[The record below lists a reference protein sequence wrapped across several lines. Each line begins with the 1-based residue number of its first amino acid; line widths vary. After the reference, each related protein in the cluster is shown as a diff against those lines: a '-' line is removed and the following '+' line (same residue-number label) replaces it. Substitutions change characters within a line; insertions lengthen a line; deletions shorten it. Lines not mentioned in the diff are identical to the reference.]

1 MLVRRTAIYLRLFI
15 MFKYFKE
22 SFARKKARRVTAK
35 YPYEIDSFQL
45 AKEGEVQFANWKN
58 PLIPPQTIT
67 QSEINFYRRF
77 ATPGSFSI
85 DVGANIGD
93 TTVPMAL
100 AVGKDGLTL
109 GFEPNPVTFEILE
122 ANAQLNKDKAN
133 IVPLRYAITE
143 EEGEFFYSSS
153 EASFGNGGV
162 SATAS
167 EADTHGKFKLAEKVR
182 GINLST
188 YLNEHYKEYLP
199 KLSLIKVDVE
209 GHDKDVLRSI
219 SSLIDEYKPA
229 LVAECFS
236 ESTLDERMEL
246 YQLVADHDYTLY
258 YFEDFFENAEIVQ
271 ISPPDM
277 NRWKNFNFYA
287 VPNSPSRKP

>member
-1 MLVRRTAIYLRLFI
+1 MFNYL
-15 MFKYFKE
+15 KE

-35 YPYEIDSFQL
+35 YPYEVNTFQL
-45 AKEGEVQFANWKN
+45 AKEGTVEFANWKN
-58 PLIPPQTIT
+58 PLIPPKTIT
-67 QSEINFYRRF
+67 QAEINFFRRF

-100 AVGKDGLTL
+100 AVGKNGLTL
-109 GFEPNPVTFEILE
+109 GFEPNPMTYEILE
-122 ANAQLNKDKAN
+122 ANAGLNKATSN

-162 SATAS
+162 SASAS
-167 EADTHGKFKLAEKVR
+167 EADQHGKFKLPEKVK
-182 GINLST
+182 GINLDK
-188 YLNEHYKEYLP
+188 YLNENYKDYLP

-219 SSLIDEYKPA
+219 SALIDQYKPT
-229 LVAECFS
+229 LIAECFS
-236 ESTLDERMEL
+236 EATLDERVEL
-246 YQLVADHDYTLY
+246 YQIVANHDYTLY
-258 YFEDFFENAEIVQ
+258 YFGDFDENTEISQ
-271 ISPPDM
+271 IGPHDM

-287 VPNSPSRKP
+287 LPNSSSKKP

>member
-1 MLVRRTAIYLRLFI
+1 MFNYL
-15 MFKYFKE
+15 KE

-35 YPYEIDSFQL
+35 YPYEVDSFQL
-45 AKEGEVQFANWKN
+45 AKEGTVQFANWKN
-58 PLIPPQTIT
+58 PLIPPKTIT
-67 QSEINFYRRF
+67 QAEINFFRRF

-93 TTVPMAL
+93 TTVPMAI
-100 AVGKDGLTL
+100 AVGKEGLTL
-109 GFEPNPVTFEILE
+109 GFEPNPMTYEILE
-122 ANAQLNKDKAN
+122 ANAGLNKGTSH

-162 SATAS
+162 SASAS
-167 EADTHGKFKLAEKVR
+167 EADTHGKFKLPEKVK
-182 GINLST
+182 GINLSK
-188 YLNEHYKEYLP
+188 YLNENYKEYLP

-219 SSLIDEYKPA
+219 SALIDEYKPT
-229 LVAECFS
+229 LIAECFS
-236 ESTLDERMEL
+236 EATLDERFEL
-246 YQLVADHDYTLY
+246 YQIVADHDYTLY
-258 YFEDFFENAEIVQ
+258 YFGDFDENTEIIQ
-271 ISPPDM
+271 LNPHDM

-287 VPNSPSRKP
+287 IPNTKK

>member
-1 MLVRRTAIYLRLFI
+1 
-15 MFKYFKE
+15 MFKYLKE

-45 AKEGEVQFANWKN
+45 ATEGEVQFANWRN
-58 PLIPPQTIT
+58 PLIPPQNIT
-67 QSEINFYRRF
+67 QSEINFFRRF

-109 GFEPNPVTFEILE
+109 GFEPNPVTYEILE
-122 ANAQLNKDKAN
+122 ANARLNKAKTN

-167 EADTHGKFKLAEKVR
+167 EADQHGKFKLAEKVK

-188 YLNEHYKEYLP
+188 YLIDNYKEFLP
-199 KLSLIKVDVE
+199 RLSLIKVDVE

-219 SSLIDEYKPA
+219 SSLIDEYKPT
-229 LVAECFS
+229 LIAECFS

-246 YQLVADHDYTLY
+246 YQIVADHDYTLY
-258 YFEDFFENAEIVQ
+258 YFEDFFDEAEIIQ

-287 VPNSPSRKP
+287 VPLTRSKK

>member
-1 MLVRRTAIYLRLFI
+1 MFNYL
-15 MFKYFKE
+15 KA

-35 YPYEIDSFQL
+35 YPYEVNSFQL
-45 AKEGEVQFANWKN
+45 ENEGIVQFANWKN
-58 PLIPPQTIT
+58 PLIPPKTVT
-67 QSEINFYRRF
+67 QAEISFFRRF

-100 AVGKDGLTL
+100 AVGKEGLTL
-109 GFEPNPVTFEILE
+109 GFEPNPMTYEILK
-122 ANAQLNKDKAN
+122 ANAGLNKMTTN
-133 IVPLRYAITE
+133 IIPLQYAITE

-162 SATAS
+162 SASVS
-167 EADTHGKFKLAEKVR
+167 EADQHGKFKLPEKVK
-182 GINLST
+182 GINLTS
-188 YLNEHYKEYLP
+188 YLNEHYKASLP

-219 SSLIDEYKPA
+219 SSLIDQYKPT
-229 LVAECFS
+229 LIAECFS
-236 ESTLDERMEL
+236 EATLDERVEL
-246 YQLVADHDYTLY
+246 YQIVANHDYTLY
-258 YFEDFFENAEIVQ
+258 YFGDFDENTEIIQ
-271 ISPPDM
+271 ISPHDM

-287 VPNSPSRKP
+287 IPNSAVKPV